1 VDMEFEAKFSD
12 EFIAEV
18 KKKHMNWVNTEK

>member
-1 VDMEFEAKFSD
+1 MEFEAKFSD

-18 KKKHMNWVNTEK
+18 KKKHMNWVNTGK

>member
-1 VDMEFEAKFSD
+1 VDMEFEAKFSY

-18 KKKHMNWVNTEK
+18 KKKHMGWVNTEK